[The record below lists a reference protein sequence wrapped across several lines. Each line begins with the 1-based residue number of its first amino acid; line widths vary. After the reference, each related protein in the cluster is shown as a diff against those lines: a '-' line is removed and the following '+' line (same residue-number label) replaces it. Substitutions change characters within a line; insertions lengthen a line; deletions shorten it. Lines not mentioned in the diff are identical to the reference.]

1 MPSAAAPEAGST
13 VAAAAAGTAAAGTAA
28 AADTAAAAVAST
40 DPACSKA
47 LVTEDARP
55 GGRSRVGRPA
65 QGTAAVESLGAGS
78 SG

>member
-13 VAAAAAGTAAAGTAA
+13 VAAAGTA
-28 AADTAAAAVAST
+28 AADTAAVAAASM

-47 LVTEDARP
+47 LATEDARP
-55 GGRSRVGRPA
+55 GGRSQVGRPA

>member
-13 VAAAAAGTAAAGTAA
+13 VAAAGTAAAGTA